1 MIKQIK
7 NFILYSGREL
17 MQILILFICLIGPT
31 IFNLAG
37 IIKMLLGEAS
47 PTLENA
53 KYYYLMLSGN
63 GIIGILFAVYVLIWI
78 RKSNKHKLFN
88 SGNIYHNKP
97 YWWYWL
103 CSKILGYQKC
113 NLILVPISTQY
124 KLILRET
131 FEEYPFGGSDFPQRN
146 CQIDVK
152 KSSEKFEFING
163 DVSLIIEDTYPIL
176 PDQIPSRF
184 ISTNFIWV
192 RRESLRLGERVYSEE
207 LVDVIIE
214 EIRGLGDD
222 ITLNI
227 FATTNPKNTFEIVKK
242 AIFLADR
249 GNIKHVYVFQQEGR
263 GKRCFED
270 KAEKVL

>member
-7 NFILYSGREL
+7 NVILDSGREL

-31 IFNLAG
+31 MFNLAG

-63 GIIGILFAVYVLIWI
+63 GTIGILFAVYVLIWI

-131 FEEYPFGGSDFPQRN
+131 FEEYPFGDSDFPQRN

-152 KSSEKFEFING
+152 KSSEKSEFING

-176 PDQIPSRF
+176 PNQIPSRF

-207 LVDVIIE
+207 LVNVIIE

-227 FATTNPKNTFEIVKK
+227 FSTTNPKNTFEIVKK
-242 AIFLADR
+242 VIFLADR
-249 GNIKHVYVFQQEGR
+249 GNINHVYVFQQEVR

-270 KAEKVL
+270 KAEKVF